1 MSSIFS
7 VGTEIVETV
16 RIAKMIETHGEQ
28 FLERVYTPD
37 EIEYCVQSA
46 DAPQHFATRWAAKE
60 AIMKA
65 LRCRRR
71 GVRWNEI
78 EIIVRPGGHEVVLVR
93 QRVAMCA
100 ADRDDR
106 AIAPESLRL
115 SNPRDRSRRRRGRI
129 SGQLRQGTTQDGH
142 GRNDFGDSYSQHH
155 AG

>member
-60 AIMKA
+60 ATMKA

-78 EIIVRPGGHEVVLVR
+78 EIVVRPGGHEVVLSGNAS
-93 QRVAMCA
+93 QCA
-100 ADRDDR
+100 ADRD
-106 AIAPESLRL
+106 IEQLHLSLSACR
-115 SNPRDRSRRRRGRI
+115 
-129 SGQLRQGTTQDGH
+129 T
-142 GRNDFGDSYSQHH
+142 H
-155 AG
+155 AVAHVVAEGS